1 MAVSHD
7 QHAKWYAEL
16 GRLKYESQMGN
27 LNEVIQAGGKL
38 EKEWPVDWGDTAF
51 RSLKILLWMVHRDLP
66 GIDPIE
72 TDIRKREL
80 SKNGIDISE
89 L

>member
-1 MAVSHD
+1 MAVSND

-16 GRLKYESQMGN
+16 ARLKYESQMGN
-27 LNEVIQAGGKL
+27 LNEVIQAGAKL